1 MSSELTQV
9 GSVKSHV
16 FGVLHLHG
24 SDLENLN
31 SKSA

>member
-1 MSSELTQV
+1 MVSSELTQV

-24 SDLENLN
+24 NDLENLN
-31 SKSA
+31 